1 MISFINKLTRY
12 NDWANQ
18 KIFEQFSQEEGKV
31 PPGCMHLLCHIVN
44 TQTVWLSRIQG
55 QLSPVRPWEDH
66 SLEVCKEMHMEANEV
81 LRHFSAADIDPEQ
94 VIAYQTF
101 QGTPYENTIYD
112 ILIHL
117 FNHGTYHRAQIA
129 QDMRKNG
136 LEPVNTD
143 YIAFVR

>member
-1 MISFINKLTRY
+1 MKSLVNKLSLY

-18 KIFEQFSQEEGKV
+18 KLFDQFSKEGPI
-31 PPGCMHLLCHIVN
+31 PPVCMHLLCHVVN

-66 SLEVCKEMHMEANEV
+66 SLEVCKEMHLEANIV
-81 LRHFSAADIDPEQ
+81 LRHYTTAEVNLKQ
-94 VIAYQTF
+94 VISYTNFAGVPF
-101 QGTPYENTIYD
+101 QNTIHD

-136 LEPVNTD
+136 FEPVNTD
-143 YIAFVR
+143 YITFVR